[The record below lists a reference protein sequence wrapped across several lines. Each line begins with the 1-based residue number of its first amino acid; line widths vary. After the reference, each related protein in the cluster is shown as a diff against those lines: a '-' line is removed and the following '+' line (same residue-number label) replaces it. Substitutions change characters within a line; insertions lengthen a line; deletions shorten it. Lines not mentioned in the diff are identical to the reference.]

1 MGAATFLA
9 KLNKDAPGDLLSPY
23 PLNLDGWMDGWMI
36 FCWILT
42 GGGRVMGICCSY
54 SLTNMK
60 QKKKKNDKLVSKVT
74 PFDRMNGRKQLL
86 FRCHC

>member
-36 FCWILT
+36 FCWI
-42 GGGRVMGICCSY
+42 
-54 SLTNMK
+54 
-60 QKKKKNDKLVSKVT
+60 
-74 PFDRMNGRKQLL
+74 FDWWRQSNGHLL
-86 FRCHC
+86 